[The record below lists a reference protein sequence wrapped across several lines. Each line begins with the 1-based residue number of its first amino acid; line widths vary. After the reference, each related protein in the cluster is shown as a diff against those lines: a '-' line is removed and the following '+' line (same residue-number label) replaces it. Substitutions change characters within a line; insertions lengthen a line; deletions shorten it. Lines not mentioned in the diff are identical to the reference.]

1 MRYNSIIKEIKCSEA
16 QRKTLSTCFDNFKCY
31 NIKKG
36 VFKMKEKIFEVN
48 GINYKVIEIEKGA
61 IYELQ
66 RQKENGMF
74 YKVSIDYAK
83 KYKIKVGIDSMKT
96 LKVKEIL
103 DMTSEELRKM
113 MSGDQIGR
121 MLDMGIEH
129 VWKLLEFLQ
138 DGVRAAQESSDLKDD
153 DYYVT
158 IDEYLDYLEEMSSE
172 D

>member
-1 MRYNSIIKEIKCSEA
+1 
-16 QRKTLSTCFDNFKCY
+16 
-31 NIKKG
+31 
-36 VFKMKEKIFEVN
+36 MKEKIFEVS

-74 YKVSIDYAK
+74 YEVSRYNDKSIEEAIDYAK
-83 KYKIKVGIDSMKT
+83 KYKIKVGIDSMRT

-113 MSGDQIGR
+113 MSGDQIDR

-129 VWKLLEFLQ
+129 VCRLLEFLQ

-153 DYYVT
+153 DDYVT